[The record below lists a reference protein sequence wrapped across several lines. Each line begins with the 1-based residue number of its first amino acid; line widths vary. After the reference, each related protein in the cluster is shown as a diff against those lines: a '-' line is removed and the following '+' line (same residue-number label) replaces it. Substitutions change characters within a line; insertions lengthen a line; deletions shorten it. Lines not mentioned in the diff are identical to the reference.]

1 MLWFGHEEF
10 YLMTQGFVSLKEI
23 NLLPWR
29 EELKEFQRKQFV
41 FFLGFSAASS
51 LFIIIMLHIFF
62 AGRNNQQLA
71 RNDYLNQQIAIAA
84 KEVAEIDE
92 LSKEKQQLV
101 ERMAIIQ
108 RLQENRPNVVKI
120 FDGMVKTVPE
130 GLYLTNVNR
139 IKSKIN
145 IQGKAESNIRV
156 STFMRNIEASNWL
169 THPIL
174 SFIEAEEDKNKERS
188 KEDNKSK
195 VQNQATLSEQGILFN
210 LNAQQTFMED

>member
-1 MLWFGHEEF
+1 
-10 YLMTQGFVSLKEI
+10 MTQGFVSLKEI

-174 SFIEAEEDKNKERS
+174 SFIEAEEDKNKDRS

>member
-1 MLWFGHEEF
+1 
-10 YLMTQGFVSLKEI
+10 MTQGFVSLKEI